1 MLFAEILKIAVQ
13 IAAVVIGWII
23 VHKFSIAR
31 DRDKARREMVSKAAD
46 SLTDEITKLVSSAT
60 VYHLASRDTSKENE
74 LKTVLQDFSTRAS
87 LLSLISDDNSEL
99 AALRSSVIGLRK
111 AITGEH
117 FEDEHAAPLSQNS
130 IQVQSIAEAAL
141 RAKEK
146 LTKLKYCQFSVLIG
160 KV

>member
-13 IAAVVIGWII
+13 ITAIVVGWII

-46 SLTDEITKLVSSAT
+46 SLTDEITKLMTLAT
-60 VYHLASRDTSKENE
+60 QYHLTQRDVPKENE
-74 LKTVLQDFSTRAS
+74 LKIVLQDFSTRAS
-87 LLSLISDDNSEL
+87 LLSQISDDSTEL
-99 AALRSSVIGLRK
+99 AALRSSIIGLRK
-111 AITGEH
+111 AITAEH
-117 FEDEHAAPLSQNS
+117 FEDEHLIPLSQDS

-141 RAKEK
+141 KAKEK
-146 LTKLKYCQFSVLIG
+146 LTKLKYCQFSILIG